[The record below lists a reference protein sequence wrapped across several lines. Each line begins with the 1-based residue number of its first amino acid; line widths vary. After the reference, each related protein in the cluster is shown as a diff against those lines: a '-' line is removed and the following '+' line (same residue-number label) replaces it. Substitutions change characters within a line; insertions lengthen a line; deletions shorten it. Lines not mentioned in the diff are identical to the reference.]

1 MTTAEEIRRQVEE
14 FVAKGNKIE
23 VIPFGVSNESQISK
37 FCLCGCKGVATV
49 HEARISGIQAAII
62 TTRRGGNGK
71 KKTKAA
77 EGY

>member
-37 FCLCGCKGVATV
+37 FCPCGCKGIAAE
-49 HEARISGIQAAII
+49 HEKRIPGIQAAIV

-71 KKTKAA
+71 KKTKAP